1 MTQDFIYNMDVLIPI
16 VQLTSNERYFS
27 AGWLNKSVLIQS
39 QKLCCKSFLL
49 PDIRATLSFFSW
61 ILFQS
66 LKRRVSK
73 HINLE
78 NESVANVFFG
88 TLETPF
94 STKCNY
100 RKERSLEGL
109 KEFEVRS
116 KMCNFVILIINSLF
130 RLFTWWSWKDVK
142 WFYKQ
147 KELRLPQGQCLPQL
161 MKMATFAL
169 KYHQGLIRFR

>member
-1 MTQDFIYNMDVLIPI
+1 MDVLIPI

-61 ILFQS
+61 MLFQS

-94 STKCNY
+94 STKCDVRPLMRVLLIFFKFNF
-100 RKERSLEGL
+100 SFEGG
-109 KEFEVRS
+109 EGQTVFFFTVTIS
-116 KMCNFVILIINSLF
+116 
-130 RLFTWWSWKDVK
+130 RLMITKRWRFGKNKLGALS
-142 WFYKQ
+142 Q
-147 KELRLPQGQCLPQL
+147 SRL
-161 MKMATFAL
+161 AL
-169 KYHQGLIRFR
+169 SNWRAL

>member
-1 MTQDFIYNMDVLIPI
+1 MDVLIPI

-78 NESVANVFFG
+78 NKSVANVFFG

-94 STKCNY
+94 STKCNV
-100 RKERSLEGL
+100 RPLMRVLLMTNDWVNDEWQNDGMTNECRMTNVEWPCIRAAHSSFRHSSFSLASPAGIEPA
-109 KEFEVRS
+109 S
-116 KMCNFVILIINSLF
+116 KL
-130 RLFTWWSWKDVK
+130 
-142 WFYKQ
+142 
-147 KELRLPQGQCLPQL
+147 
-161 MKMATFAL
+161 
-169 KYHQGLIRFR
+169 

>member
-94 STKCNY
+94 STKCNV
-100 RKERSLEGL
+100 RPLMRVLLIFKKIFFFEGGRGEGQTVFFYGDHL
-109 KEFEVRS
+109 K
-116 KMCNFVILIINSLF
+116 I
-130 RLFTWWSWKDVK
+130 DDH
-142 WFYKQ
+142 Q
-147 KELRLPQGQCLPQL
+147 K
-161 MKMATFAL
+161 ATFW
-169 KYHQGLIRFR
+169 KK

>member
-78 NESVANVFFG
+78 NKSVANVFFG

-94 STKCNY
+94 STKCNV
-100 RKERSLEGL
+100 RPLMRVLLIFFKFNFSFEGG
-109 KEFEVRS
+109 EGQTVFFFTVT
-116 KMCNFVILIINSLF
+116 NS
-130 RLFTWWSWKDVK
+130 RLMITKRRRFGKNKLGALS
-142 WFYKQ
+142 Q
-147 KELRLPQGQCLPQL
+147 SRL
-161 MKMATFAL
+161 AL
-169 KYHQGLIRFR
+169 SNWRAL

>member
-1 MTQDFIYNMDVLIPI
+1 MDVLIPI

-78 NESVANVFFG
+78 NKSVANVFFG

-94 STKCNY
+94 STKCNV
-100 RKERSLEGL
+100 RPLMRVLLIFFKFNFSFEGGGGANRFFFLRWPIQDWWSPKGDVLEKISLEPFLRAGL
-109 KEFEVRS
+109 HWV
-116 KMCNFVILIINSLF
+116 
-130 RLFTWWSWKDVK
+130 TDVLCK
-142 WFYKQ
+142 K
-147 KELRLPQGQCLPQL
+147 PL
-161 MKMATFAL
+161 MLGFD
-169 KYHQGLIRFR
+169 HV

>member
-49 PDIRATLSFFSW
+49 PDIRATLPFFSW

-94 STKCNY
+94 STKCNV
-100 RKERSLEGL
+100 RPLMRVLLIFKKIFFFEGGRREGQTVFFYGDHL
-109 KEFEVRS
+109 K
-116 KMCNFVILIINSLF
+116 I
-130 RLFTWWSWKDVK
+130 DDH
-142 WFYKQ
+142 Q
-147 KELRLPQGQCLPQL
+147 K
-161 MKMATFAL
+161 ATFW
-169 KYHQGLIRFR
+169 KK

>member
-1 MTQDFIYNMDVLIPI
+1 MDVLIPI

-61 ILFQS
+61 IILFQS

-94 STKCNY
+94 STKCNV
-100 RKERSLEGL
+100 RPLMRVLLIFKKFFFFWGGERGGANCFFLRWPFKDWWSPKGDVLEKISLEPCLRAGL
-109 KEFEVRS
+109 HWV
-116 KMCNFVILIINSLF
+116 
-130 RLFTWWSWKDVK
+130 TDVLCK
-142 WFYKQ
+142 KPLVLWFDH
-147 KELRLPQGQCLPQL
+147 L
-161 MKMATFAL
+161 
-169 KYHQGLIRFR
+169 